1 MIDRIVT
8 TNVWSSELSKLVA
21 NAFLAARVS
30 SINSISAICEV
41 TGADVYEVANAIG
54 ADDRIGSKFLTP
66 SVGFGGSCF
75 QKDILNLVYL
85 ARSFNLPE
93 VADYWQTVVTMNEYQ
108 KSRFATTIIRR
119 MFNTITNK
127 KICVFGFAF
136 KKDTGD
142 TRESPAATV
151 IRYLLAEH
159 AQVTIYDPQ
168 VKEEDLMAEL
178 AYQGVT
184 ESTLPNFERYLSI
197 ATDPYEAA
205 ADAHAIASLTEWD
218 EFATLDYQRI
228 YASMVKPAFFFD
240 GRNILPHQTLRDLG
254 AKVYVIGRAQ
264 AIHRRLSFST

>member
-1 MIDRIVT
+1 M
-8 TNVWSSELSKLVA
+8 
-21 NAFLAARVS
+21 
-30 SINSISAICEV
+30 
-41 TGADVYEVANAIG
+41 G

-85 ARSFNLPE
+85 AKSFNLPE
-93 VADYWQTVVTMNEYQ
+93 VADYWQAVVTMNEYQ

-151 IRYLLAEH
+151 IRYLLEEH
-159 AQVTIYDPQ
+159 AHVTVYDPQ

-178 AYQGVT
+178 SYQGVT
-184 ESTLPNFERYLSI
+184 ETTHPDFRQYLCI
-197 ATDPYEAA
+197 ASDPYKAA
-205 ADAHAIASLTEWD
+205 ANAHAIAALTEW
-218 EFATLDYQRI
+218 EVFSTLDYKKI

-240 GRNILPHQTLRDLG
+240 GRNILPHQQIRELG

-264 AIHRRLSFST
+264 SINRRLSFST